1 MQNIDHRLLILQ
13 ELENF
18 YRTHPMN
25 DLVRETLVQKIL
37 FHLTKYNPADNSLN
51 DEAFISIYLQLLAQ
65 INKMT
70 IDVIAE
76 WIYWY
81 LEGGHQIRYIV
92 TNPACSQ
99 VVTRSRV
106 FS

>member
-1 MQNIDHRLLILQ
+1 MILR

-25 DLVRETLVQKIL
+25 DLIRQTLVQKIL
-37 FHLTKYNPADNSLN
+37 FHLTKYNPADESQT
-51 DEAFISIYLQLLAQ
+51 DEAFINIYLQLLAQ
-65 INKMT
+65 INRMT

-81 LEGGHQIRYIV
+81 LEGGHHIRYSV
-92 TNPACSQ
+92 TGWVSSV
-99 VVTRSRV
+99 VVTRLRALS
-106 FS
+106 